1 MIDNGK
7 NSYIMKIKRIS
18 QADPDAG
25 AAKPPGVVMN
35 MDNSSKSANY
45 VPYQPGFEQKLHYH
59 NFIVPDR
66 HPLYGIVSDFY
77 QFDSNSLNGEVCV
90 IPDGCMDLLFR
101 YDSGNVTKTLEG
113 YHLKKVVIPINQ
125 VGSAFGVRFVP
136 GGLANIIKIQSSEL
150 IGEQAPLTDFL
161 KRDPLLDQMEES
173 LDFGQRIAVISRYL
187 LNQIHRS
194 YGSADVVRYCTDKII
209 NHQGNVHIGDLSKE
223 TGYSIRYLRILYHQH
238 VGISPKELCEIIQ
251 FQNSFLQ
258 FAHLQ
263 KEKREFS
270 LCDLAVEA
278 GYYDQSHMNKC
289 YHKMVGSLPQ
299 KFFIEMNQ

>member
-7 NSYIMKIKRIS
+7 NSYIMKINRIS
-18 QADPDAG
+18 QEDPNAG

-35 MDNSSKSANY
+35 MENSSKSAYY

-101 YDSGNVTKTLEG
+101 YDSGNVTKTLAG
-113 YHLKKVVIPINQ
+113 YHLKKVVIPVNQ

-136 GGLANIIKIQSSEL
+136 GGLANIIKLQTSEL
-150 IGEQAPLTDFL
+150 VGEQVPLTDLL
-161 KRDPLLDQMEES
+161 KKDPLLDQMEETR
-173 LDFGQRIAVISRYL
+173 DFGQRIAVISRYL

-263 KEKREFS
+263 KEKKEFS

-299 KFFIEMNQ
+299 KFFFEMNQ

>member
-1 MIDNGK
+1 MRNSTPRGDENLDNG
-7 NSYIMKIKRIS
+7 
-18 QADPDAG
+18 
-25 AAKPPGVVMN
+25 
-35 MDNSSKSANY
+35 SKSAGY

-59 NFIVPDR
+59 NFVVPAG
-66 HPLYGIVSDFY
+66 HPLHGIVSDFY
-77 QFDSNSLNGEVCV
+77 QFDSASENGEICV

-101 YDSGNVTKTLEG
+101 YDDSGVAKTLEG

-125 VGSAFGVRFVP
+125 IGSAFGVRFVP
-136 GGLANIIKIQSSEL
+136 GGLTSIVNIQSSEL
-150 IGEQAPLTDFL
+150 IGEEAPMTDFL
-161 KRDPLLDQMEES
+161 KRDLLLDRMDDLQ
-173 LDFGQRIAVISRYL
+173 DFSRRIETISGYL
-187 LNQIHRS
+187 LNRIHKS

-209 NHQGNVHIGDLSKE
+209 NSQGSVHIGDLSKE

-238 VGISPKELCEIIQ
+238 VGVSPKELCEIIQ

-263 KEKREFS
+263 KENREFS
-270 LCDLAVEA
+270 LCDLAVQA

-299 KFFIEMNQ
+299 KFYIEMNQ